1 MMKVIVVGSGVV
13 GASAAYQLAKN
24 NVEVFTVDKEH
35 KGNATAAGAGIVS
48 PWLST
53 RGDHWYEIAKRG
65 ARFYPALISDLK
77 ADGETN
83 VGYKKVGS
91 LYVSKDE
98 SELVEMENELHRKK
112 EDAPEV
118 EDIIKL
124 SPEKAK
130 ELFPPLHEDFGAIFV
145 SGAARVDGRLL
156 RNALK
161 RAATKHGATLI
172 HGEAELIYRNDKVT
186 GVKVNGEVIEADQV
200 IVAAGAWAPD
210 LLAPL
215 GIHLQI
221 EPQRGQIAH
230 IKLPDVDTS
239 NWPVVSPRT
248 SHYMLAF
255 DDSRVV
261 AGATRENGSG
271 FDYRLTASGVHEVL
285 SEALSVAPGL
295 NEGTLQEVRIGFRPM
310 GSDLSPIIGKVDS
323 VEGMVLA
330 NGLGPSGLTMGPFVG
345 KLAAMLAT
353 GEEIDFSLEPYN
365 PKRSIE
371 METVKK

>member
-1 MMKVIVVGSGVV
+1 MIVIGSGVV

-24 NVEVFTVDKEH
+24 KVEVFLIDKEH

-53 RGDHWYEIAKRG
+53 RGDDWYEIAKRG
-65 ARFYPALISDLK
+65 ARFYPTLISDLE

-98 SELVEMENELHRKK
+98 TELVEMENELYRKRK
-112 EDAPEV
+112 DAPEV

-124 SPEKAK
+124 SPEKAR
-130 ELFPPLHEDFGAIFV
+130 ELFPPLHEELGAVFV

-161 RAATKHGATLI
+161 KAATKHGATLI
-172 HGEAELIYRNDKVT
+172 HGEAELIHDNNKVT
-186 GVKVNGEVIEADQV
+186 GVKVNGEVIVADQV

-215 GIHLQI
+215 GIQLQV

-230 IKLPDVDTS
+230 IELPDVDTS
-239 NWPVVSPRT
+239 NWPVVSPRS

-255 DDSRVV
+255 DDSRIV
-261 AGATRENGSG
+261 AGATREAGSG
-271 FDYRLTASGVHEVL
+271 FDYRLTASGVQEVL

-295 NEGTLQEVRIGFRPM
+295 SEGTLQEVRIGFRPM
-310 GSDLSPIIGKVDS
+310 GSDISPIIGKVHDI
-323 VEGMVLA
+323 EGIVLA

-345 KLAAMLAT
+345 KLAAMLAV
-353 GEEIDFSLEPYN
+353 GEEVDFSLEPYS
-365 PKRSIE
+365 PMRSITR
-371 METVKK
+371 ETVKY